1 MFAWCLVSCW
11 SPNFADMILLLID
24 GLKHKT
30 SACCGYGTSFSIN
43 ILGAMLVQVC
53 PQMYTHGRTSLPLW
67 DERFP
72 PSGLLSSCFHCLESV
87 LFYLDNEENLNN
99 VVVVWNSLLNM
110 YDKCGVLKDAA
121 RLFDEMPV
129 RDTIS
134 WNTMISRQLSYR
146 GLEFGFQLFKERQDV
161 GSKVF
166 EEMFYR
172 NVVTWTAI
180 VSGLAQN
187 MLYKDSLNM
196 FVSMT
201 RGLVHGLVMKLGLHS
216 DVCLESSLMD
226 MYCKCGNVEDSL
238 RIFES
243 ADKIDDVSLRI
254 FNPIS
259 PKLILHDSYFHLPN
273 PKIIDAARQ
282 TLTPQLAVLA
292 RSVPP
297 KMPEIHHHPKP
308 IYLAVK
314 GRIFDVTSGKSFYGP
329 GGAYEMF
336 AGKDASRALAKMS
349 KNEDDVVAD
358 IDGLSSKEI
367 GVLGDWER
375 KFEAKY
381 SILGRVV

>member
-1 MFAWCLVSCW
+1 
-11 SPNFADMILLLID
+11 
-24 GLKHKT
+24 
-30 SACCGYGTSFSIN
+30 
-43 ILGAMLVQVC
+43 MLVQKA
-53 PQMYTHGRTSLPLW
+53 Y
-67 DERFP
+67 F
-72 PSGLLSSCFHCLESV
+72 
-87 LFYLDNEENLNN
+87 FYLDNEENLNN

-121 RLFDEMPV
+121 RLFDEMPATLTTV
-129 RDTIS
+129 
-134 WNTMISRQLSYR
+134 LSVCDAQEDHHR
-146 GLEFGFQLFKERQDV
+146 V
-161 GSKVF
+161 T
-166 EEMFYR
+166 EMVHCL
-172 NVVTWTAI
+172 VVSHGYGQGIGTPQQFDI
-180 VSGLAQN
+180 IGCV
-187 MLYKDSLNM
+187 
-196 FVSMT
+196 VSMFWSKCLT
-201 RGLVHGLVMKLGLHS
+201 RRVPGSWACHETGTSFRCLPREFPHGYQ
-216 DVCLESSLMD
+216 D